1 MKKWSIVALALVS
14 LGVSEVLFA
23 ADAQAV
29 RRETAEDVQ
38 IDVLIATAKTKADH
52 LKIADMYTEE
62 AKADAAKAQALRNQA
77 LAYKEHKHDVYGRD
91 PNLLDMIEHADA
103 ASRSYQEAADRH
115 AYLAHIH
122 EQIAAGLKR

>member
-1 MKKWSIVALALVS
+1 MKKWSIVALALAS
-14 LGVSEVLFA
+14 LGAGDVLLA
-23 ADAQAV
+23 ADADPV
-29 RRETAEDVQ
+29 RRESAEDVQ

-52 LKIADMYTEE
+52 LKIAGMYTDE
-62 AKADAAKAQALRNQA
+62 AKAETAKAQSLRNQA

-91 PNLLDMIEHADA
+91 PNLLDLIEHADA

-115 AYLAHIH
+115 MYLAHIH

>member
-1 MKKWSIVALALVS
+1 MKKWSIVAVTLMSLAASSVP
-14 LGVSEVLFA
+14 FA
-23 ADAQAV
+23 DEAQAV

-52 LKIADMYTEE
+52 MKIASMYADE
-62 AKADAAKAQALRNQA
+62 AKADAAKAQSLRNQA

-91 PNLLDMIEHADA
+91 PNLLDLIEHADA

>member
-1 MKKWSIVALALVS
+1 MKKWSIVALALAS
-14 LGVSEVLFA
+14 LGAGNVLFA
-23 ADAQAV
+23 ADAEPV
-29 RRETAEDVQ
+29 RRESAEDVQ

-52 LKIADMYTEE
+52 LKIAAMYSDE
-62 AKADAAKAQALRNQA
+62 AKAESAKAQQLRNQA

-91 PNLLDMIEHADA
+91 PNLLDLIEHADA

-115 AYLAHIH
+115 VYLAHIH